1 MPKTHPVLRFFL
13 WTTLLS
19 ISGATLIFIGAL
31 LYLSPKLPAVEK
43 ILEIPLQTPLRIFSR
58 EGKLIAEFGE
68 KKRTP
73 ITFDQIPANFT
84 RAILAAEDAR
94 FYSHPGVDIKGLIR
108 AALELVTTGSIK
120 TGGSTITMQVAKNY
134 FLSRERTFSRKF
146 NEILLALQ
154 IERELDKNKILEL
167 YVNKIYLGHR
177 SYGIAAASQVYYG
190 KAIKDLNTAQLAMIA
205 GLPKAP
211 SAYNP
216 VTNPTRALTRRNWI
230 LKRMLDL
237 SYLSE
242 KEYLD
247 ARQQPVTAQLHG
259 VRSETQAPYV
269 AEMTRKDM
277 LARYGN
283 KAYTDGFRVFTT
295 INSHYQETANRAVHN
310 GLLAYDKRH
319 GYRGPE
325 SSITLLEDASA
336 PSNDDALLA
345 LRGLHSVGP
354 LTPAVVMSIEGTRA
368 NLLFK
373 DLRLGELN
381 WNASLWAKPF
391 IDTNTK
397 GKSPTSFDDI
407 LKAGDIVH
415 VLPMPKTEGTTGLPS
430 QWQLSQIPNAQS
442 AMVSLNP
449 NNGSIFALVGGF
461 DFHESK
467 FNRVTQSGRQAGSNF
482 KPFVYAAALSNG
494 MTAATVMNDSPI
506 IFKDKKLESTW
517 RPENAGGKFG
527 GFTRLREALYRSK
540 NLVSIRVLQQTGI
553 RRTINFAEK
562 FGFDKSKLPDNL
574 SLALGVAELTPIE
587 LAQGYTTLANGGYH
601 VEPWFIDRIEN
612 SDGET
617 LFSANPITVCEDC
630 SNVANDT
637 VEPAPSP
644 TNPASTNITSINTP
658 QDDTRK
664 EEQEEFAFLENL
676 PNNNETTH
684 LLDQPTLV
692 IPLPIYAERTV
703 EPRIIY
709 IINTMLKDVIKR
721 GTGRKARSLK
731 RSDIG
736 GKTGTTNDQKDAWF
750 SGFSPDIV
758 TTVWVGFDA
767 PQTLGRREYGGTA
780 ALPIWIE
787 FMGEALKDFPVNNK
801 PQPDGLVTVKVDPE
815 TGKRATASQ
824 LNGIFEIFR
833 SEFAP
838 KAEKEAETNNLPED
852 DLSPEELF

>member
-1 MPKTHPVLRFFL
+1 MPKTHPILHIFL

-43 ILEIPLQTPLRIFSR
+43 ILEIPLQTPLRIFSK

-73 ITFDQIPANFT
+73 VTFDQIPVKFT
-84 RAILAAEDAR
+84 HAILAAEDSR

-108 AALELVTTGSIK
+108 AALELITTGSIK
-120 TGGSTITMQVAKNY
+120 TGGSTVTMQVAKNY

-190 KAIKDLNTAQLAMIA
+190 KPISNLNTAQLAMIA

-216 VTNPTRALTRRNWI
+216 VTNPSRALTRRNWI

-237 SYLSE
+237 DYLPE
-242 KEYLD
+242 EEYLE

-259 VRSETQAPYV
+259 VRSETSAPYV
-269 AEMTRKDM
+269 AEMVRKEM
-277 LARYGN
+277 LVRYGN
-283 KAYTDGFRVFTT
+283 NTYTDGFRVFTT
-295 INSHYQETANRAVHN
+295 INSHYQDTANKAVHH

-325 SSITLLEDASA
+325 SSITLPQEATN

-354 LTPAVVMSIEGTRA
+354 LTPAVVMSVEKTHA

-373 DLRLGELN
+373 DLEQGELN
-381 WNASLWAKPF
+381 WEASLWAKPF

-397 GKSPTSFDDI
+397 GASPSSFEDI
-407 LKAGDIVH
+407 LKAGDIIR
-415 VLPMPKTEGTTGLPS
+415 VLPVTNQTTADTENTEEPRR
-430 QWQLSQIPNAQS
+430 QWGLSQIPSAQS

-449 NNGSIFALVGGF
+449 QNGSIFALVGGF
-461 DFHESK
+461 DFRESK
-467 FNRVTQSGRQAGSNF
+467 FNRVIQSGRQAGSNF

-553 RRTINFAEK
+553 RRTVNFAEK
-562 FGFDKSKLPDNL
+562 FGFNKAKLPNNL

-612 SDGET
+612 SEGEI
-617 LFSANPITVCEDC
+617 LFSANPITVCENC
-630 SNVANDT
+630 
-637 VEPAPSP
+637 P
-644 TNPASTNITSINTP
+644 NPANTP
-658 QDDTRK
+658 ITDATTKSQQNTHA
-664 EEQEEFAFLENL
+664 EEKEEFAFLENL
-676 PNNNETTH
+676 PITLNDNKTDNNS
-684 LLDQPTLV
+684 DQPTPF
-692 IPLPIYAERTV
+692 IPPPIYAERTV

-750 SGFSPDIV
+750 SGFNPDIV

-787 FMGEALKDFPVNNK
+787 FMGEALKDFPSREKN
-801 PQPDGLVTVKVDPE
+801 QPEGLVTVKIDPE

-824 LNGIFEIFR
+824 SNSIFEIFR
-833 SEFAP
+833 SEMAP
-838 KAEKEAETNNLPED
+838 NAEKEAETHNNQQED
-852 DLSPEELF
+852 DLTPEELF

>member
-1 MPKTHPVLRFFL
+1 MPKTHPVLRFLL
-13 WTTLLS
+13 WSTLLG
-19 ISGATLIFIGAL
+19 ISSVTLIFIGAL

-43 ILEIPLQTPLRIFSR
+43 ILEIPLQTPLRIYSR
-58 EGKLIAEFGE
+58 EGQLIAEFGE

-73 ITFDQIPANFT
+73 ITFDQIPVNFT
-84 RAILAAEDAR
+84 HAILAAEDAR

-134 FLSRERTFSRKF
+134 FLTRERTFSRKF

-190 KAIKDLNTAQLAMIA
+190 KAIEDLGIAQLAMIA

-216 VTNPTRALTRRNWI
+216 VTNPSRALTRRNWI

-237 SYLSE
+237 NYLSE

-247 ARQQPVTAQLHG
+247 AQQQPVTAQLHG

-269 AEMTRKDM
+269 AEMVRKDM
-277 LARYGN
+277 LTRYGN
-283 KAYTDGFRVFTT
+283 KAYTNGFRVFTT
-295 INSHYQETANRAVHN
+295 INSHYQKTANRAVHN

-325 SSITLLEDASA
+325 SSIELPEESST
-336 PSNDDALLA
+336 PSHDDALLA
-345 LRGLHSVGP
+345 LRGLHTVGP
-354 LTPAVVMSIEGTRA
+354 LTPAVVTSIEGSRVK
-368 NLLFK
+368 LLFK
-373 DLRLGELN
+373 DLRQGELN
-381 WNASLWAKPF
+381 WEASLWAKPF

-407 LKAGDIVH
+407 LKAGDIIR
-415 VLPMPKTEGTTGLPS
+415 VLPLPEPAIQTEDTTNLPS
-430 QWQLSQIPNAQS
+430 QWQLSQIPKVQS
-442 AMVSLNP
+442 AMISLNP

-461 DFHESK
+461 DFRESK

-540 NLVSIRVLQQTGI
+540 NLISIRVLQQTGI
-553 RRTINFAEK
+553 RKTINFAK
-562 FGFDKSKLPDNL
+562 NFGFDKSKLPNNL

-612 SDGET
+612 NNGEI

-630 SNVANDT
+630 SNPPSGTASANT
-637 VEPAPSP
+637 APVDVSQRDIP
-644 TNPASTNITSINTP
+644 T
-658 QDDTRK
+658 
-664 EEQEEFAFLENL
+664 EEREEFAFLENL
-676 PNNNETTH
+676 PDGNKTT
-684 LLDQPTLV
+684 LIPDPSTLT

-721 GTGRKARSLK
+721 GTGQKARSLK

-787 FMGEALKDFPVNNK
+787 FMGEALKDFSVNNK

-838 KAEKEAETNNLPED
+838 TAEKEAEAHNNLPED

>member
-13 WTTLLS
+13 WSTLLS

-43 ILEIPLQTPLRIFSR
+43 ILEIPLQTPLRIFSQ

-73 ITFDQIPANFT
+73 ITFDQIPVNFT

-190 KAIKDLNTAQLAMIA
+190 KAIENLSTAQLAMIA

-230 LKRMLDL
+230 LKRMLGLD
-237 SYLSE
+237 YLSE
-242 KEYLD
+242 QEYLE
-247 ARQQPVTAQLHG
+247 AQKQPVTAQLHG
-259 VRSETQAPYV
+259 VRTETQAPYV
-269 AEMTRKDM
+269 AEMVRKDM
-277 LARYGN
+277 LTRYGA
-283 KAYTDGFRVFTT
+283 KAYTDGFRVYTT

-310 GLLAYDKRH
+310 GLIAYDMRH

-325 SSITLLEDASA
+325 SSIENLADTGI

-345 LRGLHSVGP
+345 LRGLRSVGP
-354 LTPAVVMSIEGTRA
+354 LTPAVVMSIESTRA
-368 NLLFK
+368 TLLFK
-373 DLRLGELN
+373 DLRQGVLN
-381 WNASLWAKPF
+381 WEASRWAKPF

-397 GKSPTSFDDI
+397 GATPTSFDDI
-407 LKAGDIVH
+407 LKAGDIIR
-415 VLPMPKTEGTTGLPS
+415 VLPLPDQITTQTENTTDLPS
-430 QWQLSQIPNAQS
+430 QWQLSQTPKAQS
-442 AMVSLNP
+442 AMISLNP
-449 NNGSIFALVGGF
+449 NNGGIFALVGGF
-461 DFHESK
+461 DFRESK
-467 FNRVTQSGRQAGSNF
+467 FNRVVQSGRQAGSNF

-553 RRTINFAEK
+553 RKTIKFAEK
-562 FGFDKSKLPDNL
+562 FGFDKKKLPDNL

-612 SDGET
+612 NDGEN

-630 SNVANDT
+630 SDLPN
-637 VEPAPSP
+637 
-644 TNPASTNITSINTP
+644 NTP
-658 QDDTRK
+658 ESSTSSISAIQQDTRNK
-664 EEQEEFAFLENL
+664 EQEEFSFLENL
-676 PNNNETTH
+676 PTQNDSEANNNPDQTT
-684 LLDQPTLV
+684 PALV
-692 IPLPIYAERTV
+692 LPIYAERTV

-731 RSDIG
+731 RTDIG

-787 FMGEALKDFPVNNK
+787 FMGEALKDFPIKEK
-801 PQPDGLVTVKVDPE
+801 PQPEGLVTVKIDPE

-824 LNGIFEIFR
+824 SNSIFEIFR
-833 SEFAP
+833 SELAP
-838 KAEKEAETNNLPED
+838 KAEKETETHNTQPED

>member
-1 MPKTHPVLRFFL
+1 MKTMPKAHPILHLFL

-43 ILEIPLQTPLRIFSR
+43 ILEIPLQTPLRIFSK

-73 ITFDQIPANFT
+73 VTFDQIPVKFT
-84 RAILAAEDAR
+84 HAILAAEDSR

-108 AALELVTTGSIK
+108 AALELITTGSIK
-120 TGGSTITMQVAKNY
+120 TGGSTVTMQVAKNY

-190 KAIKDLNTAQLAMIA
+190 KPIGDLNTAQLAMIA

-230 LKRMLDL
+230 LKRMLELD
-237 SYLSE
+237 YLPE
-242 KEYLD
+242 EEYLE

-269 AEMTRKDM
+269 AEMVRKEM
-277 LARYGN
+277 LVRYGN
-283 KAYTDGFRVFTT
+283 NTYTNGFRVFTT
-295 INSHYQETANRAVHN
+295 INSHYQDTANQAVHH
-310 GLLAYDKRH
+310 GLLAYDRRH

-325 SSITLLEDASA
+325 SSIALLQGATN

-354 LTPAVVMSIEGTRA
+354 LIPAVVMSIEKTHA

-373 DLRLGELN
+373 DLEQGELN
-381 WNASLWAKPF
+381 WEASLWAKPF
-391 IDTNTK
+391 INTNTK
-397 GKSPTSFDDI
+397 GPSPSSFEDI
-407 LKAGDIVH
+407 LKAGDIIR
-415 VLPMPKTEGTTGLPS
+415 VLPLANQTIADTKNTEEPRR
-430 QWQLSQIPNAQS
+430 QWGLSQIPHAQS

-449 NNGSIFALVGGF
+449 HNGSIFALVGGF
-461 DFHESK
+461 DFRESK
-467 FNRVTQSGRQAGSNF
+467 FNRVIQSGRQAGSNF

-540 NLVSIRVLQQTGI
+540 NLVSIRVLRQTGI

-562 FGFDKSKLPDNL
+562 FGFNKAKLPKNL

-612 SDGET
+612 SEGEI
-617 LFSANPITVCEDC
+617 LFSANPITVCENC
-630 SNVANDT
+630 SNLANK
-637 VEPAPSP
+637 PQQ
-644 TNPASTNITSINTP
+644 NTH
-658 QDDTRK
+658 T
-664 EEQEEFAFLENL
+664 EEKEEFAFLENL
-676 PNNNETTH
+676 PTT
-684 LLDQPTLV
+684 LNDNSDQATPL

-750 SGFSPDIV
+750 SGFNPDIV

-787 FMGEALKDFPVNNK
+787 FMGEALKDFPSREKN
-801 PQPDGLVTVKVDPE
+801 QPEGLVTVKIDPE

-824 LNGIFEIFR
+824 SNSIFEIFR
-833 SEFAP
+833 SEMAP
-838 KAEKEAETNNLPED
+838 KAEKETETHNNQQED
-852 DLSPEELF
+852 DLPPEELF